1 MTTRRRAFLW
11 ALVIVLVALI
21 VGFYSMNSGQTTA
34 VLAGTVRA
42 ATLLV
47 LGAICGMICERSG
60 IVNIGIEGQF
70 LLAAFS
76 AFTVTSLTGS
86 LA

>member
-1 MTTRRRAFLW
+1 MTSRRRGFLW
-11 ALVIVLVALI
+11 VLVVVLIALI
-21 VGFYSMNSGQTTA
+21 LSFYSINSGQTTA

-60 IVNIGIEGQF
+60 IVNIGIEG
-70 LLAAFS
+70 
-76 AFTVTSLTGS
+76 
-86 LA
+86 